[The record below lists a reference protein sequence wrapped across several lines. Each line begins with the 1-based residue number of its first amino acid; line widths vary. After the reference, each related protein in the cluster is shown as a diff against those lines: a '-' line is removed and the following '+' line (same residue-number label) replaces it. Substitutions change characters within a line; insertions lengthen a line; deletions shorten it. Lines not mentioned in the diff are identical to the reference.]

1 MRIDNAML
9 LHEQRAEE
17 KRRTVY
23 TVILVIFLFLTFCGT
38 HVVNGLVSYSSGL
51 ADGRAIEKNI
61 PRKTQTPV
69 QPVDI
74 FKDMPCA
81 EVANACYSQRRM
93 ERIRPKGIVG

>member
-23 TVILVIFLFLTFCGT
+23 TVVLVIFLFLTFCGT
-38 HVVNGLVSYSSGL
+38 HVVNSLVSYSNGL

-81 EVANACYSQRRM
+81 ELANACYSQKRLGRVKQ
-93 ERIRPKGIVG
+93 KGVEG